1 MVRRSAVVV
10 FFLLPCLIVRSQKVI
25 DSLSEESCTC
35 FEEFLSRSKLPEE
48 DSLTNC
54 ITLAIIPHVGTLSKS
69 KKLNPG
75 TVEGVR
81 EIHARVRKSLKKK
94 CRVFTGKP

>member
-1 MVRRSAVVV
+1 MVRQSSIVV
-10 FFLLPCLIVRSQKVI
+10 FFLLISGMLRSQKVI
-25 DSLSEESCTC
+25 DSISEKSCTC
-35 FEEFLSRSKLPEE
+35 FENFLSRSKLPEE

-54 ITLAIIPHVGTLSKS
+54 IALATIPHYETLIKV

-75 TVEGVR
+75 TVEGIQ
-81 EIHARVRKSLKKK
+81 EIYKRVRKSLKKK